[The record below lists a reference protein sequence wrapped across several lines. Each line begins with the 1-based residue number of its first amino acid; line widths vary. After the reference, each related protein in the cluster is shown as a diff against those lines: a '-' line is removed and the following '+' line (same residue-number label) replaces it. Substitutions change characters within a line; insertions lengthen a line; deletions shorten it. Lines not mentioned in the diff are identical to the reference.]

1 MEHDL
6 SIAYDYLGDIYS
18 KGLNGETN
26 IEKAINYYKLALEY
40 PINLNSKEIESK
52 IQELT
57 ASNACADSAN

>member
-1 MEHDL
+1 MICPLRMIIWE
-6 SIAYDYLGDIYS
+6 YS

-57 ASNACADSAN
+57 ASNASADSAN